1 MAIKTRSNK
10 SIEEVIQNAGA
21 INDNS
26 TCAANTTATGLGITT
41 ANPGRKV
48 TFTITSRDSQNFQR
62 KLGGDVFEV
71 KLKPEVGGDE
81 IKVGLNDREDGTYLA
96 EYTVDKLYGKLT
108 LSVCLRGADINGSP
122 FSVLVEPPKQV
133 AVLQEPLKPFAVL
146 EEPPRPF
153 AVLGEPPK
161 PFAVPQE
168 PLKPFAA
175 LQEPPKPFAVLGEP
189 PGPFAALEEP
199 PRPFAVLQKPPN
211 PFALLEE
218 PPKPFA
224 VLQKPPD
231 PFALLEEPPNPFAV
245 LEEPPKPFAVLQKSP
260 NPFADLEEPP
270 KPFAV
275 CRRTSKL
282 KAKKRGFNQESEH
295 EKIIRFTP
303 RQKPKNT
310 PGCVSL
316 STGNDVTGRLPKKID
331 GQPRKFR

>member
-1 MAIKTRSNK
+1 MISLSFLPIKTRTNK

-108 LSVCLRGADINGSP
+108 LSVCLRGANINGSP

-146 EEPPRPF
+146 EEPPR
-153 AVLGEPPK
+153 
-161 PFAVPQE
+161 
-168 PLKPFAA
+168 
-175 LQEPPKPFAVLGEP
+175 PFAVLGEP